1 MNVSATLIPLCL
13 FALVLWAQAK
23 FGARCAGLFAAL
35 PFTTITTCVTAYLT
49 LGAMAVAN
57 VLLGALISIGG
68 SAVGAQVYVRLRR
81 HHPALAWLA
90 AVASFAGITLLVFSF
105 RGTPVLSAAIGLAL
119 IGACMALPS
128 ASVASQAKRKP
139 ETMACKWY
147 SRIVGSA
154 CIVGCG
160 QLLAIL
166 PGALVGVLAGA
177 PVLGFS
183 ALVAT
188 HVADR
193 KGAALPHQA
202 HGYCEGLLMKW
213 TVIVSTY
220 FTLTNALPVFVA
232 FAAVGS
238 SAFIVW
244 TLTRIHRNVNR
255 RREMGDAG
263 SALSA

>member
-35 PFTTITTCVTAYLT
+35 PFMTITTCVTAYLT

-68 SAVGAQVYVRLRR
+68 SAVGMQVYVRLRR

-90 AVASFAGITLLVFSF
+90 AVSSFAGITLFIFSV

-119 IGACMALPS
+119 IGACMALRPL
-128 ASVASQAKRKP
+128 SVASQAKSKP
-139 ETMACKWY
+139 ETMSFKWY
-147 SRIVGSA
+147 SRVVGGA
-154 CIVGCG
+154 CMVGCG

-183 ALVAT
+183 ALVTT

-202 HGYCEGLLMKW
+202 RGYCEGLLMKW
-213 TVIVSTY
+213 TVIVGSY
-220 FTLTNALPVFVA
+220 FALTSAVPVFAA
-232 FAAVGS
+232 FAVVGS
-238 SAFIVW
+238 SAIIVW
-244 TLTRIHRNVNR
+244 TLTRIHSNVNR
-255 RREMGDAG
+255 RREVRDASG
-263 SALSA
+263 ALSA